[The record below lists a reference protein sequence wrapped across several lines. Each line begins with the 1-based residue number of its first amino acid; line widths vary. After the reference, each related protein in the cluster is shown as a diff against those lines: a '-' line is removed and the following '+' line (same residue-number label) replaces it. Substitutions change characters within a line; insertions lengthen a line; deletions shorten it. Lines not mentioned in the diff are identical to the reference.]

1 MVCQGMGILEIPM
14 DNTPRRSH
22 KAVEYFVIRANHISG
37 HHRNNIAP
45 LGKSAKGKDLL
56 IAAVANTDF
65 DGNDPAKPVSLLVVD
80 RFGGSSEISN
90 YQISFWVEQM

>member
-1 MVCQGMGILEIPM
+1 MTLDIRILGDWIMVCHGMGILEIPM

-37 HHRNNIAP
+37 HHRNNIAR

-56 IAAVANTDF
+56 IDLRFVDHHNIMHSSNTF
-65 DGNDPAKPVSLLVVD
+65 PKSHNK
-80 RFGGSSEISN
+80 N
-90 YQISFWVEQM
+90 T